1 MRYCIAL
8 TFFLFSLSH
17 LFAQDLLSDTVL
29 YRRALNQTLTYN
41 HSLATRTYG
50 LYTGIL
56 YVRDYYNVKG
66 DPFFQVDSFQKGEV
80 FYNGML
86 YKNIDLLYDLS
97 HDNVIVKYSGDVNL
111 VLVPEKTGYFN
122 LPGHLFIKGS
132 DASPAKQGFY
142 DLLFDGKIKVV
153 VKRSKEQ
160 VPWSKSFE
168 FNSVFIQH
176 NDYFIYKDGN
186 YKAAKNKKELLDVL
200 EDKKAD
206 LKDFISKN
214 KLDFRKDFEK
224 ALVQTAT
231 YYDQVTQ

>member
-8 TFFLFSLSH
+8 TFFLFSLSQ
-17 LFAQDLLSDTVL
+17 LFAQDLLPDTAL
-29 YRRALNQTLTYN
+29 YRRALDQTVSYN
-41 HSLATRTYG
+41 HSLSTRTYG

-66 DPFFQVDSFQKGEV
+66 HPFFQTDSFQKGEV
-80 FYNGML
+80 FYNGVL
-86 YKNIDLLYDLS
+86 YKNVDLLYDLS

-122 LPGHLFIKGS
+122 LPGHLFVKGS
-132 DASPAKQGFY
+132 DAPSVRQGFY
-142 DLLFDGKIKVV
+142 DLLFDGKIQIL
-153 VKRSKEQ
+153 VKRTKEQ

-168 FNSVFIQH
+168 FNSVFVQT
-176 NDYFIYKDGN
+176 NNYFIYKDGN
-186 YKAAKNKKELLDVL
+186 YKRVKSKKEILDVL
-200 EDKKAD
+200 EDRKTE

-224 ALVQTAT
+224 ALVQTAK
-231 YYDQVTQ
+231 YYGEIAK